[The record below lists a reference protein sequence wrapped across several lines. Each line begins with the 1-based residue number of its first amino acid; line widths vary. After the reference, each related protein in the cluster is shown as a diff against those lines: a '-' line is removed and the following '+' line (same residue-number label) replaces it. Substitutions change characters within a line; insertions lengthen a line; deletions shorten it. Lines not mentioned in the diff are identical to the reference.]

1 MRCAGWVDVLLGIV
15 LLAAFIR
22 GVMLGIGYGVMKDP
36 KSPYPFPED
45 EFERGGYA
53 ERIRRK

>member
-1 MRCAGWVDVLLGIV
+1 MLLGIV

-22 GVMLGIGYGVMKDP
+22 GVMLGIGYGAMKDP